1 MIEQHIVEDRQ
12 SAHAAATALYGAA
25 KRGTKA
31 GRRYLMQLVSAEPER
46 RHQLRKMFHGPVLRD
61 VSEQVWLRDPQTG
74 ERYRNTPAVWK
85 AFFASMFI
93 APEFE
98 VQVVDGRSVTVEIKP
113 STERLS
119 DDAFAEFAL
128 QSMAFCVTDLGVE
141 FTEEGAQP

>member
-46 RHQLRKMFHGPVLRD
+46 RHQLRKMFHGPVLTD
-61 VSEQVWLRDPQTG
+61 ISQQVWLRDPATG
-74 ERYRNTPAVWK
+74 KQYRNTPAIWK

-98 VQVVDGRSVTVEIKP
+98 EQVVDGRTLVVECHR
-113 STERLS
+113 STEHLS
-119 DDAFAEFAL
+119 DDQFAEFAL
-128 QSMAFCVTDLGVE
+128 QAIAFAVTDLGVE
-141 FTEEGAQP
+141 FTEEGPQP